1 MEKIEW
7 INGCVA
13 LPKQRDR
20 ETDKE
25 RKGEKTSRNAVNP
38 QATEQFS
45 GDRKEEFLCA
55 AGEQNR
61 EGGSRR
67 KRETD
72 RWKKRARTRGWP
84 REFERSVKGFDCC
97 VEKGGHAGRKWSE
110 NGTKWQKM
118 ATQGWHEKGCGDMWT
133 KKEKHWETWCDS
145 RGVKMVEKETA
156 GRGEG
161 PGNNLMSEPKGI
173 CGFLLITLKKVV
185 PGKLSFLY
193 YRSIKM
199 ETILTAMCLQN
210 RVFALT

>member
-45 GDRKEEFLCA
+45 GERKEEFLCA

-61 EGGSRR
+61 EGESRR

-97 VEKGGHAGRKWSE
+97 VEKGDTLGEKWSE

-118 ATQGWHEKGCGDMWT
+118 ATQGWHEDGCGDMW
-133 KKEKHWETWCDS
+133 EKNK
-145 RGVKMVEKETA
+145 REKNTGRHDVTA
-156 GRGEG
+156 EEYRWRRKRPRGE
-161 PGNNLMSEPKGI
+161 EKVQGI
-173 CGFLLITLKKVV
+173 CGFLLITLKKKVV
-185 PGKLSFLY
+185 PVKLHFC
-193 YRSIKM
+193 RSIKKNGNHPDSNVGLC
-199 ETILTAMCLQN
+199 IHVSN
-210 RVFALT
+210 RR